1 MSNTDTI
8 TAYKG
13 NLTQVFTR
21 KSWEIL
27 GSDKYGWELIPEA
40 PKEIAALVVSDK
52 EDEGEL
58 LCAHCKG
65 SGIDPLRTWRHCN
78 DCDGKGICLS
88 EKLDVS
94 VLEQLQDGSVDALP
108 EAQKQKIEEVPK
120 QTRKSK
126 KRR

>member
-40 PKEIAALVVSDK
+40 PKEIALLVSNAKD
-52 EDEGEL
+52 DAG
-58 LCAHCKG
+58 
-65 SGIDPLRTWRHCN
+65 
-78 DCDGKGICLS
+78 
-88 EKLDVS
+88 
-94 VLEQLQDGSVDALP
+94 DALP
-108 EAQKQKIEEVPK
+108 EAPIEQIAGIPK

>member
-27 GSDKYGWELIPEA
+27 GSDKYGWELIPEV
-40 PKEIAALVVSDK
+40 PKEVRNAKYSPPDRVPV
-52 EDEGEL
+52 G
-58 LCAHCKG
+58 G
-65 SGIDPLRTWRHCN
+65 
-78 DCDGKGICLS
+78 
-88 EKLDVS
+88 
-94 VLEQLQDGSVDALP
+94 VLEFSSSAQDDAGDALP
-108 EAQKQKIEEVPK
+108 EAPIEQSAGIPK